1 MEKGKIQ
8 FKFNAPNAP
17 HFGGMWEREVRTIK
31 TALRVTLGA
40 QTVTEE
46 VLNTVLIEIKGI
58 LNSKPLGV
66 IRLG

>member
-8 FKFNAPNAP
+8 FKFNPPNAP